1 MDRTTRL
8 VVLLMAVLSHSVG
21 LAGVTT
27 VTLRATVRLAP
38 DEALTLGAVADIE
51 GTQRERLAGIALGG
65 DGAAL
70 GAWRVIDA
78 EGVRGLIEGSGAS
91 YGSVV
96 VRGARA
102 SVTRMGAPGERPA
115 GLARGGETGPAP
127 GVVTVREH
135 LESWLRS
142 RYGVGAGDMRVTFE
156 DRDAGVLLTPT
167 EGRVVEVRM
176 IGNSAR
182 PALRVTVYER
192 DAIVLSETLRIGVRV
207 RVEAPIALLPLRRG
221 ERVSAEGF
229 EVRSV
234 WTDPTDP
241 PAEVSALAGQVL
253 RRAVDPGEVIRFG
266 QLEAPVVVTRGQDV
280 SVRTVR
286 GSVVVTT
293 IARARHDA
301 CEGDILEL
309 DATDRSGRR
318 FTARVAGP
326 GRAVMIDPT
335 EVMP

>member
-1 MDRTTRL
+1 MDRTTRF

-38 DEALTLGAVADIE
+38 DEALTLGAVAQIE

-65 DGAAL
+65 EGAAP

-78 EGVRGLIEGSGAS
+78 EGVRGLIEASGAS

-102 SVTRMGAPGERPA
+102 SVTRAWAPGE
-115 GLARGGETGPAP
+115 GPAVAPSGGVVGPVP

-142 RYGVGAGDMRVTFE
+142 RYGVGAEDMRVTFE
-156 DRDAGVLLTPT
+156 ERDDGVLGTPT
-167 EGRVVEVRM
+167 DGRVVEVRL

-192 DAIVLSETLRIGVRV
+192 DAIVLTETLRIGVRV
-207 RVEAPIALLPLRRG
+207 RVEAPIAVLPLRRG
-221 ERVSAEGF
+221 ERVSVEGF

-234 WTDPTDP
+234 WTDPIDP

-253 RRAVDPGEVIRFG
+253 RRAVSPGEVIRFG
-266 QLEAPVVVTRGQDV
+266 QLETPVVVTRGQDV

-293 IARARHDA
+293 IGRARHDA
-301 CEGDILEL
+301 GEGDILEL
-309 DATDRSGRR
+309 DARDRSGRR

-335 EVMP
+335 EVTP